1 MLRIRSLNSQRRVPS
16 KLFRIIWN
24 ILFSTIFTSSDHN
37 LTTKWKQQTNGMNWR
52 VDNGKII
59 RSLLIFSNEGQGG
72 NTGLYLFVYRISRKR
87 DLTRQSFPFE
97 YFGESLHVARAS
109 GRGTFRS
116 LLSVLM
122 IPRPPSWRGFFTRLE
137 SSLLPN

>member
-24 ILFSTIFTSSDHN
+24 ILFSTIFTSSDYN

-59 RSLLIFSNEGQGG
+59 RSLLIFSNEGGKHG
-72 NTGLYLFVYRISRKR
+72 IIFICLSYISKTRSNTTIFPIRILWRVVTRSTSKWKR
-87 DLTRQSFPFE
+87 NVSFSIIRPYDPSSSILAWF
-97 YFGESLHVARAS
+97 FHSAGELVTS
-109 GRGTFRS
+109 
-116 LLSVLM
+116 
-122 IPRPPSWRGFFTRLE
+122 
-137 SSLLPN
+137 